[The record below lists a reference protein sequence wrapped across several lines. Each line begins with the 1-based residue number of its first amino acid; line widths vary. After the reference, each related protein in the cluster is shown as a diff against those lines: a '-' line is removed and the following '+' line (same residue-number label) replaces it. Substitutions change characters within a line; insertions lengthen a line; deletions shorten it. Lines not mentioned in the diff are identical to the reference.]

1 MKLYVFE
8 GTVEE
13 LNEVASNLGI
23 GSTQST
29 IALPHRQVEPA
40 GTASSI
46 TDGEEAVSITFAC
59 RVLSRRDISEPMK
72 AVLIALYHSGDAMVG
87 ISKLCE
93 ASNYTKPQFSGLMGA
108 FGRRISHTQGYDEET
123 YFFKTEWDEDNEE
136 WTYSL
141 PPSVREALVKEGIV

>member
-23 GSTQST
+23 GSTTST
-29 IALPHRQVEPA
+29 VAISHNQVKPDV
-40 GTASSI
+40 TASSI
-46 TDGEEAVSITFAC
+46 TDGEEAVSVTFAR

-72 AVLIALYHSGDAMVG
+72 AVLSALYRSGDEMMS

-93 ASNYTKPQFSGLMGA
+93 ASDYTRPQFAGLMGA
-108 FGRRISHTQGYDEET
+108 FGRRISHTQGYDEDT
-123 YFFKTEWDEDNEE
+123 YFFKTEWDEDNDE
-136 WTYSL
+136 WTYNL
-141 PPSVREALVKEGIV
+141 PLSVREALEKEEIV

>member
-23 GSTQST
+23 GSTPST
-29 IALPHRQVEPA
+29 IAIPHRQIEPDV
-40 GTASSI
+40 TASSI
-46 TDGEEAVSITFAC
+46 TNGEEAVSITFAR

-72 AVLIALYHSGDAMVG
+72 AVLIALYHSGDEMIG

-93 ASNYTKPQFSGLMGA
+93 ASNYTKPQFAGLMGA
-108 FGRRISHTQGYDEET
+108 FGRRISHTQGYDDET

-136 WTYSL
+136 WKYSL
-141 PPSVREALVKEGIV
+141 PLSVREALVKEGIV